1 MTEMATDPVC
11 GMAVEREATPHF
23 AIEGQTWFF
32 CSTACRD
39 EFAVNPGA
47 FPAGTRTG

>member
-1 MTEMATDPVC
+1 MASDPVC

-23 AIEGQTWFF
+23 VSDGQTWFF

-39 EFAVNPGA
+39 EFSADPERFSADATVA
-47 FPAGTRTG
+47 